1 MGQWYLT
8 KFMVDTAWDSRFMF
22 IFPAKMHSRH
32 PGAGVGGVA
41 EAAGCLALLGGGEV
55 SRAEVVPGLQAG
67 VAHQPR
73 GGGAG
78 ELGGDR
84 CNT

>member
-1 MGQWYLT
+1 MAVGHPC
-8 KFMVDTAWDSRFMF
+8 SR
-22 IFPAKMHSRH
+22 PRH
-32 PGAGVGGVA
+32 PGEELAGVGGMS